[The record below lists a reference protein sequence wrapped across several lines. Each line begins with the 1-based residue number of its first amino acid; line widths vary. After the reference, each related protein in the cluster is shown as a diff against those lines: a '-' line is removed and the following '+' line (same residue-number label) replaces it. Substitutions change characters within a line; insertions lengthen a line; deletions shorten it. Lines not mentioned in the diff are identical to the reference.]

1 MELKKKL
8 LKGKINQDKE
18 LLLMTYQGIF
28 KNNIKEYA
36 ERVIPKLKVK
46 KNYSR

>member
-1 MELKKKL
+1 MDLKKKL

-18 LLLMTYQGIF
+18 TLLMIYQGVF
-28 KNNIKEYA
+28 KNNIKEYS

-46 KNYSR
+46 KNYAR

>member
-1 MELKKKL
+1 MNQRTKL

-36 ERVIPKLKVK
+36 DRVIPKLKVK